1 MKPIITVTAL
11 LLLFSFQTFSQ
22 DKSNKRELLE
32 RFTIEILKEI
42 HKSNVDALEGLNDNK
57 YWLLNSKNTLLEQ
70 VLRNQQGGF
79 YIEEGFNIKDSRTA
93 IKKTLL
99 NNGFL
104 LLEFIVQEWDGSAW
118 VNSGKTSYTYD
129 GNNNLIDILS
139 QIWDGSAWVN
149 SFKSSFTYDGNNL
162 LTEVLFQIWDGTAWM
177 NSAKSF
183 YTYDGNNVLTEVLS
197 QSWDGSAWVNF
208 LKFSYTYDGNNNPT
222 EFLFQTWDGTAWMNA
237 SKSSNTYDG
246 NNNLTESVG
255 QFWDGSAWVNSFKSS
270 YTYDGNNNLS
280 EILTQFWDG
289 SAWVNSEKSSGTYD
303 GNNNL
308 TEVLFQSWDGS
319 AWVNAS
325 KWIYLY
331 TPTGIGQLEGE
342 VNTYSLS
349 NNYPNPF
356 NPGTKIVFQIPEGE
370 FVTLKVYDILG
381 NEIVSLLN
389 EEKGAGKYEVEF
401 NAANLPSGIYFYKL
415 QAGDFVETK
424 KMVLMK

>member
-197 QSWDGSAWVNF
+197 QSW
-208 LKFSYTYDGNNNPT
+208 
-222 EFLFQTWDGTAWMNA
+222 E
-237 SKSSNTYDG
+237 
-246 NNNLTESVG
+246 
-255 QFWDGSAWVNSFKSS
+255 GSAWVNSFKSS

-401 NAANLPSGIYFYKL
+401 NAANLPSGIYFYRLK
-415 QAGDFVETK
+415 AGSFVETK
-424 KMVLMK
+424 KMVFMK